1 MQFQRP
7 SWDEMFMLHAILAAV
22 RSSCLVRRCGAVIV
36 KEKRVIASGYNGAPP
51 GVETCLKTGVCYY
64 QDLAFQDSE
73 KGIGRYEDL
82 KEQRKEFCIVVHA
95 EKNAIAQ
102 CSVHGVSAVGS
113 SMYITN
119 FPCPGCVRDAIIPNK
134 IAKIFIWK
142 DYLRN
147 ILLTKDEYS
156 VSMDMLNQVGIE
168 VVKLEL
174 VQERAMEIFQESLRG
189 GDRLEYRF
197 QGQRLLNFV

>member
-7 SWDEMFMLHAILAAV
+7 SWDEMFMIHAILAAV

-36 KEKRVIASGYNGAPP
+36 KDKRIIASGYNGAPP
-51 GVETCLKTGVCYY
+51 GVETCLDTGVCYY
-64 QDLAFQDSE
+64 QNLAFADSE
-73 KGIGRYEDL
+73 KGLGTYENL

-102 CSVHGVSAVGS
+102 CSVHGISPVGG

-134 IAKIFIWK
+134 ISQIFIWK

-147 ILLTKDEYS
+147 ILLTRDEYS
-156 VSMDMLNQVGIE
+156 VSMHMLDQVGIK
-168 VVKLEL
+168 VTKIDLT
-174 VQERAMEIFQESLRG
+174 QKRMMEIFQESLRG

-197 QGQRLLNFV
+197 QGQQLLNLV